1 MNISAFKDVASQ
13 FPVIFFDSYGVLRNH
28 RGPIPGAL
36 ETVSVLRASGK
47 HIRILTNNAARS
59 PEAAAARLAD
69 YGLRGISSAEVITSG
84 ATTRHFLEQKVKGGK
99 VAYLGTP
106 ASAEYIIGAG
116 LDAIPISDVD
126 FERLDEIKAVAF
138 LDDEGYDKNVDIN
151 LLINILR
158 RCQVPVVVANTDLLY
173 PTTANDVAL
182 ATGSIA
188 RLAEYVLG
196 RKFVKF
202 GKPASQMFQMA
213 LDSVAVE
220 MPSVCPADI
229 LMVGDTLHT
238 DILGGNT
245 YGVATALV
253 LSGNTR
259 PESAATEIAA
269 SGIIPDYVCHSI
281 GK

>member
-1 MNISAFKDVASQ
+1 MDISPFADVAAQ

-28 RGPIPGAL
+28 RGPIPNAT
-36 ETVSVLRASGK
+36 ETVERLIEAGK
-47 HIRILTNNAARS
+47 HVRVLTNNAARS
-59 PEAAAARLAD
+59 PQAAAERMAD
-69 YGLRGISSAEVITSG
+69 YGIHCISEDKIITSG
-84 ATTRHFLEQKVKGGK
+84 ATTRHFLEQKVKRGK
-99 VAYLGTP
+99 VAYLGTA

-116 LDAIPISDVD
+116 LEAIPISAVD
-126 FERLDEIKAVAF
+126 FERLDEIGAVAF
-138 LDDEGYDKNVDIN
+138 LDDEGYDMNVDIN

-158 RCQVPVVVANTDLLY
+158 KCRVPVVVANTDLLY

-213 LDSVAVE
+213 LDSVAVD
-220 MPSVCPADI
+220 MPEVCPGDI

-245 YGVATALV
+245 YGVSTALV

-259 PESAATEIAA
+259 PESAETEIAA
-269 SGIIPDYVCHSI
+269 SGIIPDFVCKSV
-281 GK
+281 GE